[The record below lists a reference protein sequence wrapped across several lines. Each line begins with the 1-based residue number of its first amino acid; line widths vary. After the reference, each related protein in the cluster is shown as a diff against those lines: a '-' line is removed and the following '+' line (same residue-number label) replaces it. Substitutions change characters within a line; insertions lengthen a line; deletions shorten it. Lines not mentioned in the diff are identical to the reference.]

1 MSAITSDQY
10 RIWGGVV
17 RSPWLACV
25 PMVRVAMRLLFRRW
39 MFWILIALGL
49 MNFLFHFALIYMKA
63 VLSAQNPQIA
73 RMVDS
78 FQVTGTG
85 GAYLEFMIAQAS
97 ITALLLAFAG
107 STLIGSDYQRG
118 GLVFY
123 LSRRIDRRHYIA
135 GKLLAVM
142 TVVTLITTVPALVL
156 FGQYGVMSSSLTYFR
171 ENYRIALG
179 ILGYGA
185 VLAVVQSLLLFAIA
199 VCVPRTVPL
208 VMTWLGLFV
217 LLKFLAEA
225 LRSIND
231 NRNWLLLALWDNMS
245 HVGRWCFGEEVRRPP
260 SPEWSLAV
268 LAGVCVVCL
277 AIVLWRVRAVEV
289 VK

>member
-1 MSAITSDQY
+1 M
-10 RIWGGVV
+10 
-17 RSPWLACV
+17 
-25 PMVRVAMRLLFRRW
+25 
-39 MFWILIALGL
+39 ALGL
-49 MNFLFHFALIYMKA
+49 VNFLFNFSIIYMKA
-63 VLSAQNPQIA
+63 VLSQQNEQIA
-73 RMVDS
+73 RFVDS
-78 FQVTGTG
+78 YQVTGTG
-85 GAYLEFMIAQAS
+85 GAFLEFMEYQAT
-97 ITALLLAFAG
+97 ITTLLLAFAG

-142 TVVTLITTVPALVL
+142 MVVTLITTVPALIL
-156 FGQYGVMSSSLTYFR
+156 FGQYGVMSSSLAYFR

-185 VLAVVQSLLLFAIA
+185 VLAIAQSLILFAIA
-199 VCVPRTVPL
+199 ACFPRTVPL
-208 VMTWLGLFV
+208 VMTWLGLFA
-217 LLKFLAEA
+217 LMEILAEA
-225 LRSIND
+225 LRSING
-231 NRNWLLLALWDNMS
+231 NRWWLLLSLWDDMGR
-245 HVGRWCFGEEVRRPP
+245 VGRWCFGVELKRPP
-260 SPEWSLAV
+260 SAEWSLAV